1 MATAFGA
8 TDFITSG
15 ARQKEQGEP
24 LIMDLESEEGLEGQD
39 LALARFRNKL

>member
-15 ARQKEQGEP
+15 ARQRAGEEP
-24 LIMDLESEEGLEGQD
+24 LIMDLESEEGLEGD
-39 LALARFRNKL
+39 KILR